1 MTQSISHPPE
11 DKAFKQCRHPKK
23 MFDFSLSSQESFSSP
38 EQKNQQE
45 EPSSKLS
52 TSREE
57 IFEGKAGSTP
67 KSQISSKEIST
78 KSTSTSSS
86 ETESKSDTDKLKG
99 SKRASPNSTTA
110 QAKKGQLKGQKFPR
124 KQYKNSI

>member
-1 MTQSISHPPE
+1 
-11 DKAFKQCRHPKK
+11 

-38 EQKNQQE
+38 KQKNQQQ

-67 KSQISSKEIST
+67 KSQTSSKEIST

-86 ETESKSDTDKLKG
+86 ETESESDTDKLKG
-99 SKRASPNSTTA
+99 SQRASPNSATA
-110 QAKKGQLKGQKFPR
+110 QAKKAQLKGQKFP
-124 KQYKNSI
+124 KNNIKIRFNVPSKTKNKGYSI